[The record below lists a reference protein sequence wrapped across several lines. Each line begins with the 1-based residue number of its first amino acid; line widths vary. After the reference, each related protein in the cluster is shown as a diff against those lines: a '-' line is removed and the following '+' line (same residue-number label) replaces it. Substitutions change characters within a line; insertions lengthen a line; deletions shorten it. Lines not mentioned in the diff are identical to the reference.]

1 MELNYTENIKDPI
14 NNIDNTTYNN
24 DQDDYNIN
32 MLYFSISLCF
42 LCCFLN
48 YQKIK
53 HIGNR
58 GINILNNLYK
68 DQTLLKETLYIENNE
83 PHMCS
88 ICLEEYN
95 SNTKICILSCGHI
108 YHKKCILEWYNK
120 DKSCPLCRI
129 NI

>member
-1 MELNYTENIKDPI
+1 MVLKYMENMNDTID
-14 NNIDNTTYNN
+14 NIDNVTNN
-24 DQDDYNIN
+24 NNQDDYNIN

-42 LCCFLN
+42 LCCYLN
-48 YQKIK
+48 YQRIK
-53 HIGNR
+53 RIGQR

-68 DQTLLKETLYIENNE
+68 DNTLLKETLYIENNE

-88 ICLEEYN
+88 VCLEEYN
-95 SNTKICILSCGHI
+95 SNTKICILPCGHI